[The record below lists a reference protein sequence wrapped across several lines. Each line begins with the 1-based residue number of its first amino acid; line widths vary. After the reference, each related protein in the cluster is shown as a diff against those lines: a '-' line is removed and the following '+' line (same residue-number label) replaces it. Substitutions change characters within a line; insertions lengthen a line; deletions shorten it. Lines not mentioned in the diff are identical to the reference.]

1 MTINMVSELFIK
13 HGIDLLFV
21 IITAAV
27 TFGYRTLYLKIK
39 EEQSKNE
46 SIAKGVQCLLRQ
58 TIIEAHR
65 EYCTQGYC
73 TIADKDAISLTYD
86 AYKGLG
92 GNDVAADLYHRIL
105 DLPTEP
111 AVDYDPIHV

>member
-1 MTINMVSELFIK
+1 MLGELFIK
-13 HGIDLLFV
+13 NWVDLLFV

-39 EEQSKNE
+39 EEQVKNE

-58 TIIEAHR
+58 TIISAHK
-65 EYCTQGYC
+65 EYCGQGYC
-73 TIADKDAISLTYD
+73 SIADKDAISMTYD

-92 GNDVAADLYHRIL
+92 GNDVATNLYHQIL
-105 DLPTEP
+105 DLPSEP
-111 AVDYDPIHV
+111 AADHDPLHG